1 MYWAK
6 DLVLFLPSWYWSF
19 AYYYYMMIFVSF
31 FKVELTQ
38 LGKIF
43 NTIVEVF
50 LFLDKNGDG
59 KLNKKDVDKTLN
71 DTYPWER
78 SPANITRIRFSI
90 YLLHFVNIVFMFF
103 FSFFLSCFI
112 ICFKFLV
119 LSVIFCRRNGL
130 GRKWASHFQG
140 VPLWFLKMGWDW
152 WGWTESSNRRSS
164 CRDRWLT
171 DVRLC

>member
-1 MYWAK
+1 
-6 DLVLFLPSWYWSF
+6 
-19 AYYYYMMIFVSF
+19 MIFVSF

-103 FSFFLSCFI
+103 FLVLLSLLNSLFCLSFFAEEMDWD
-112 ICFKFLV
+112 
-119 LSVIFCRRNGL
+119 RNGKVTFREFL
-130 GRKWASHFQG
+130 FG
-140 VPLWFLKMGWDW
+140 FLKWVGIDEDELNHQ
-152 WGWTESSNRRSS
+152 TEGHPAEI
-164 CRDRWLT
+164 D
-171 DVRLC
+171 D